1 MLRGLD
7 FFLLP
12 SFLKDLLQI
21 GGYETM
27 LAERDAW
34 FQSPNCFI
42 RGGADCLSNLKTQ
55 QQIGMDILSLIGTA
69 SDNKY
74 DDYLPGEVPQTA
86 VSDGQTRLGLTRR
99 HIGSDQAKRAAGVF
113 GYPDAAAEIPAA
125 PLGGHPAQ
133 TRACTSTATGAERP
147 LFAASAVDPDLS
159 DTDNEEHQQKRRRTS
174 HGRKRRRHLVSPT
187 TARNRILQSQD
198 TLLNFPG
205 PAAEHVKI
213 EHSMTIEGTDEHMH
227 GLPPNIDRSKLGLR
241 LQPNKLDIKPWEHPV
256 PLNRASKF
264 RVDSQHLAALMG
276 VGATPPSSP

>member
-1 MLRGLD
+1 
-7 FFLLP
+7 
-12 SFLKDLLQI
+12 
-21 GGYETM
+21 M

-147 LFAASAVDPDLS
+147 LFAASAVDPELS
-159 DTDNEEHQQKRRRTS
+159 DTDNEASTNLARPQATS
-174 HGRKRRRHLVSPT
+174 ASR
-187 TARNRILQSQD
+187 QS
-198 TLLNFPG
+198 N
-205 PAAEHVKI
+205 
-213 EHSMTIEGTDEHMH
+213 
-227 GLPPNIDRSKLGLR
+227 DRSEPYSSVTRHPSELSR
-241 LQPNKLDIKPWEHPV
+241 PCSRACQDRALDDD
-256 PLNRASKF
+256 R
-264 RVDSQHLAALMG
+264 RDG
-276 VGATPPSSP
+276 